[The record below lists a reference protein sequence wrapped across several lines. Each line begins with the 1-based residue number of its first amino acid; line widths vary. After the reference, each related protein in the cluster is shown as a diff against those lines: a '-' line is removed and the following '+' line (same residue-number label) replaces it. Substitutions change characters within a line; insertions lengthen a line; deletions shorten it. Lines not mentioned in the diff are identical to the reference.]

1 MLTIQPWRPLL
12 TIVLLALAL
21 GIAACVNDRP
31 PDPDF
36 ARHSATP
43 YVGYH

>member
-1 MLTIQPWRPLL
+1 MQTVRAYRPLL
-12 TIVLLALAL
+12 AAMLLALAV
-21 GIAACVNDRP
+21 AVSACVNDRP

>member
-1 MLTIQPWRPLL
+1 MLIAHAQRPLL
-12 TIVLLALAL
+12 ALMLIILALAVS
-21 GIAACVNDRP
+21 ACVADRP

>member
-1 MLTIQPWRPLL
+1 MQVPHKRRLSAALLLVLAGFLT
-12 TIVLLALAL
+12 
-21 GIAACVNDRP
+21 ACANDRP